1 MPLLAETVAMVKVSP
16 SGSLSLFSTVK
27 TSCVS
32 SVAVALSFSAIGAS
46 LTLIT
51 VRVKACESLA
61 LLSSVTVKLISY
73 SPTALL
79 SGVPIR
85 LALPSPLSLRI
96 NQLGKGVEL
105 LIVRLSPLS
114 ISLAAT

>member
-1 MPLLAETVAMVKVSP
+1 MGT
-16 SGSLSLFSTVK
+16 
-27 TSCVS
+27 
-32 SVAVALSFSAIGAS
+32 S
-46 LTLIT
+46 LTLMT
-51 VRVKACESLA
+51 VRVKACVSLA
-61 LLSSVTVKLISY
+61 PLPSVTVKFISY
-73 SPTALL
+73 SPTASL
-79 SGVPIR
+79 SGVPTR